1 MYDIQWAPQLISK
14 DSILQQNITKASSIL
29 QTESSLK
36 EEYLKFEVTSNQNEG
51 TWRIGMPKK
60 SKLNF
65 RMRGNRVD
73 AKLSMKHFFPQ
84 CLRYMI
90 LMSCYSLLPQVGS
103 PLSRDLSPQDIHFAD
118 KIITGSQVSQ
128 STLFR

>member
-1 MYDIQWAPQLISK
+1 
-14 DSILQQNITKASSIL
+14 L

-73 AKLSMKHFFPQ
+73 AKLSMKHFFPTMPQ
-84 CLRYMI
+84 IHDFDVMLFTASSSRF
-90 LMSCYSLLPQVGS
+90 SLKQGLESTGHPFCRQNHHRQPSFAKHVIS
-103 PLSRDLSPQDIHFAD
+103 LSPSKR
-118 KIITGSQVSQ
+118 KIISVI
-128 STLFR
+128 